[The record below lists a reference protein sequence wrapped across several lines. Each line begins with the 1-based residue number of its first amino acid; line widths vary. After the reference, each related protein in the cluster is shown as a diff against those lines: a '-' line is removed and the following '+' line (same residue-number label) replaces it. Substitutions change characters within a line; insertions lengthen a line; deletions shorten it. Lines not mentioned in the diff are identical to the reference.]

1 MTDEIQGPRVGGKVG
16 PYRLEAALGSGGNAT
31 VFRATGPDGAAVAVK
46 VLHPHSVGTEHA
58 RRFTREYRALARLD
72 HPNIVRVI
80 EAGVEDGYPWIA
92 MELVEGP
99 DLDAVLARWA
109 REDPQDRFERAERVL
124 RGLCEALAHI
134 HERGLIHRDL
144 KPANVL
150 IDGDGRPRLSDFG
163 VVKDQGGNATALTR
177 HGNLVGTI
185 AFMAPEQI
193 TDDPIDAR
201 TDLYSLGAVLYV
213 MLTDRKPIEA
223 DSITGFLT
231 RHLTQVPTA
240 PSAIRPDVP
249 RRLEAVCERLLYKDK
264 GQRFPTA
271 RAVLAALD
279 AREDPDHLPLRGRDP
294 LLAAIRDRLA
304 ALRDGVGGVLAI
316 VGPDGSGRTATLR
329 EIAALA
335 QQADLPVASAEG
347 GSRNPITTLL
357 RALTPEAAA
366 EPAAQHLRA
375 LADSIRGIPT
385 VMIVDDVDRL
395 HPKMAEALGRLVH
408 KLVAVEVEPLLLA
421 IAARAAAPGAKP
433 LIDGEVS
440 GIPAE
445 VHPLGG
451 LARDDLL
458 LALRDRG
465 LRGTT
470 ASALARRLLGDL
482 GGLPGAVDRQ
492 LGALLAAGW
501 LRRDDGRLVA
511 ALPLA
516 EINRRPLPV
525 PEAAR
530 DALEIRFAALDPEAL
545 ALAETLAVLGRPGE
559 PNLVCQAARASS
571 SAVARLIDEGLVE
584 TIDDDGERAL
594 RFSAPWAAATLFA
607 DIHPVRRQ
615 GVHAALAEAL
625 GGRGGLSTL
634 VEQARHHEAAGQP
647 AAAYPL
653 LARAARIASR
663 EHRLSQ
669 VLELTNHALRLAPAA
684 ERALQ
689 PAAAIELRGKISL
702 LRGEAMLA
710 RGDWAEAQSPLEQAL
725 VAARLQGQPA
735 TVGRAAAGLGRAL
748 YHRDALDDAAPLLTE
763 ALDACPE
770 GSADRGYAL
779 RALADLHLR
788 RGDLRAAEELWTQA
802 AARATTPDGE
812 ARAGRGLAH
821 LRVLQGR
828 LTEAAGLL
836 DRADSLLQTAGE
848 PLVRIGVLARAVDL
862 DLAAGRYATA
872 LRRSE
877 DLVTIAERAEIEGRL
892 ATAWVSRLEALVRCA
907 PPGAE
912 AAALD
917 KVATSMR
924 LDPPRA
930 GLLRLRFARCL
941 AERGRFDQA
950 LSVLPDPLALPPDP
964 IEDPGAQHGA
974 LRALATAHRHPTR
987 AAELAQWSLRRVPP
1001 RLLLRHVTILLDA
1014 GEALRR
1020 AGDASSAR
1028 AAAKRGLAAM
1038 EGEGFDGLR
1047 LELLALF
1054 ARVDP
1059 DPRVR
1064 DALDRVLDRVRA
1076 EQPSDI
1082 ADTLTRRFA
1091 DLGGG

>member
-1 MTDEIQGPRVGGKVG
+1 MTHEIQGPRVGGRVG
-16 PYRLEAALGSGGNAT
+16 PYQLEAALGSGGNAT
-31 VFRATGPDGAAVAVK
+31 VFRATGPDGGAVAVK

-80 EAGVEDGYPWIA
+80 EAGLEDGYPWIA

-99 DLDAVLARWA
+99 DLDAVLAIWA
-109 REDPQDRFERAERVL
+109 DADPPDRFERAERVL

-150 IDGDGRPRLSDFG
+150 IDRDGRPRLSDFG

-193 TDDPIDAR
+193 TDEPVDAR

-223 DSITGFLT
+223 ESITGFLT
-231 RHLTQVPTA
+231 RHLTHVPAA
-240 PSAIRPDVP
+240 PSTLRPDVP
-249 RRLEAVCERLLYKDK
+249 RRLEAICERLLYKDK
-264 GQRFPTA
+264 SQRFATA

-279 AREDPDHLPLRGRDP
+279 AREDPDHLPLRGRDA
-294 LLAAIRDRLA
+294 LLSAVRDRLA

-316 VGPDGSGRTATLR
+316 VGPDGSGRTATLH

-335 QQADLPVASAEG
+335 RQVNLPVATTEG
-347 GSRNPITTLL
+347 GARHPITALL
-357 RALTPEAAA
+357 RALTPEATA
-366 EPAAQHLRA
+366 EPAPQHLRA
-375 LADSIRGIPT
+375 LADALRGVPT
-385 VMIVDDVDRL
+385 VVIVDDADRL
-395 HPKMAEALGRLVH
+395 SPKMADALGRLVN
-408 KLVAVEVEPLLLA
+408 KLVAVEVEPALLVLS
-421 IAARAAAPGAKP
+421 ARTGAAP
-433 LIDGEVS
+433 LIEGGVS
-440 GIPAE
+440 GLPAE
-445 VHPLGG
+445 TLTIGG
-451 LARDDLL
+451 LGRDDLL

-492 LGALLAAGW
+492 LAALLAAGW

-511 ALPLA
+511 ALPLN

-525 PEAAR
+525 PEVAR
-530 DALEIRFAALDPEAL
+530 EALESRFAALDPEAL
-545 ALAETLAVLGRPGE
+545 ATAETLAVLGRPGE
-559 PNLVCQAARASS
+559 RELVCQAARSTP
-571 SAVARLIDEGLVE
+571 SAVARLMDEGLVE
-584 TIDDDGERAL
+584 AIDDDGDRAL
-594 RFSAPWAAATLFA
+594 RFAAPWAAATLFA

-615 GVHAALAEAL
+615 GVHAALADAL
-625 GGRGGLSTL
+625 AGRGGLNNL
-634 VEQARHHEAAGQP
+634 IEQARHHEAAGQP

-663 EHRLSQ
+663 EHRLAQ
-669 VLELTNHALRLAPAA
+669 ALDLTSHALRIAPAA
-684 ERALQ
+684 ERALE
-689 PAAAIELRGKISL
+689 PTAAIELRGRINL
-702 LRGEAMLA
+702 IRGEALLA
-710 RGDWAEAQSPLEQAL
+710 RGDWADAQQPLEQAL

-763 ALDACPE
+763 ALDACPD

-788 RGDLRAAEELWTQA
+788 RGDLAAAEDLWSQGV
-802 AARATTPDGE
+802 ARATTPDAL
-812 ARAGRGLAH
+812 ARAQRGLAH

-828 LTEAAGLL
+828 LAEASTLL
-836 DRADSLLQTAGE
+836 DRADSLLQASGE
-848 PLVRIGVLARAVDL
+848 PLVRVSVLARAVEL

-877 DLVTIAERAEIEGRL
+877 DLVGIAERAEIEGRL
-892 ATAWVSRLEALVRCA
+892 ATAWVTRLEALVRCA

-912 AAALD
+912 GAALD

-930 GLLRLRFARCL
+930 GLLRLRFSRCL
-941 AERGRFDQA
+941 SGLGRFDQA
-950 LSVLPDPLALPPDP
+950 LSVLPDPLALPADP
-964 IEDPGAQHGA
+964 IEDPAAQHGA
-974 LRALATAHRHPTR
+974 LRALASAHRHPVR
-987 AAELAQWSLRRVPP
+987 AAELAQWSLRRPPP
-1001 RLLLRHVTILLDA
+1001 RLLLRQVAILFDA

-1020 AGDASSAR
+1020 AGDPTSAR
-1028 AAAKRGLAAM
+1028 AAAKRGLSAM

-1054 ARVDP
+1054 ARVDH

-1076 EQPSDI
+1076 EQPPDI
-1082 ADTLTRRFA
+1082 ADALTRRFA
-1091 DLGGG
+1091 DLSGG